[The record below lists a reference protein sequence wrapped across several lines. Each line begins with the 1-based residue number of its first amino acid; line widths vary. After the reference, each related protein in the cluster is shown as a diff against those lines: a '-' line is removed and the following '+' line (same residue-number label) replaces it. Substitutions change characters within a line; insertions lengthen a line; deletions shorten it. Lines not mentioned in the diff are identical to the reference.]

1 MLCMLLSG
9 SLSVGGLTYD
19 TIPLF
24 HKLLFTI
31 TLASVTIVALVL
43 AIFAMIIATQLVS
56 DWLQNL
62 LTKETNNNGL
72 FHYNYPSD

>member
-1 MLCMLLSG
+1 MLCMLLSK
-9 SLSVGGLTYD
+9 SLSSVGDLTYD
-19 TIPLF
+19 TLPLF

-31 TLASVTIVALVL
+31 TLTSVTIIALVL

-62 LTKETNNNGL
+62 FN
-72 FHYNYPSD
+72 